1 VNRTSV
7 AIIGAGPY
15 GLSLAAN
22 LATRGVET
30 ALFGRP
36 MAFWERIARAAPE
49 RYLKSYCFGADIPV
63 PEAISFSDWSRERG
77 LETFEPCAMGDF
89 VAYGLDLQRRFVPF
103 VSANA
108 VINVQMAGPR
118 FRLHAEAGEELL
130 AEHVVVATGL
140 SCFEQIPR
148 ELARLPAELLLHSN
162 AVTDYARYRGKRVA
176 IIGGGQSALEAAA
189 LVHEAGGEAELIVRE
204 RSIHWMSR
212 LPRER
217 SLLKKLRS
225 PISGLGSGPKAW
237 ILTNLPAACRLLPD
251 GPRSDFLRRH
261 LPPEGAWWLR
271 PRVEGMISTR
281 LATAVRGTSASGG
294 KVALALS
301 ADGAPARESRY
312 DSVIAA
318 TGFRPEVDRLPFLD
332 RELRDRVRR
341 IDGAPRLDQNFQ
353 SSVPGLY
360 FVGPSSAASFGPLFR
375 FVVGAHHTTATL
387 LGRLADKR
395 RKAA

>member
-1 VNRTSV
+1 MNRTSV

-22 LATRGVET
+22 LAARGVET
-30 ALFGRP
+30 ALFGRA
-36 MAFWERIARAAPE
+36 MAFWETIACAAPE
-49 RYLKSYCFGADIPV
+49 RYLKSFCFGADIPV

-77 LETFEPCAMGDF
+77 LESFEPCAMGDF
-89 VAYGLDLQRRFVPF
+89 VTYGLDLQRRFVPF

-108 VINVQMAGPR
+108 VIDVQMAGPR
-118 FRLHAEAGEELL
+118 FWLRAEAGEELL

-162 AVTDYARYRGKRVA
+162 AVTDYARYHGKRVA

-189 LVHEAGGEAELIVRE
+189 LVREAGGEAELIVRE

-225 PISGLGSGPKAW
+225 PISGLGSGPKSW
-237 ILTNLPAACRLLPD
+237 ILTNLPGACRLLPD
-251 GPRSDFLRRH
+251 GPRMNFLRRH

-271 PRVEGMISTR
+271 PRVEGKISTR
-281 LATAVRGTSASGG
+281 LATVVRGTSASGG
-294 KVALALS
+294 EVALALS
-301 ADGAPARESRY
+301 AYGGPAEESRY

-318 TGFRPEVDRLPFLD
+318 TGFRPEVDRLLFLCQ
-332 RELRDRVRR
+332 ELRDRVRR

-387 LGRLADKR
+387 LRRLSDKR